1 MLIIFAKH
9 PPANPRQYL
18 KIAEPQ
24 SEFRLLEELRRL
36 VKNGTPRVHVP
47 RCPNHVLLQLQ
58 FELDENKYCV
68 MMRDVGEEVGEV
80 FLERDSQRFAGAA
93 PARSILIAED
103 REDDVYL
110 VQHAFRK
117 AGSQSPLQF
126 VSNGEEALAHLR
138 REKHYADRT
147 AFPFPALLLL
157 DLKMPK
163 KNGFEV
169 LQEVR
174 ADPRLKKLPVIILS
188 SSDQPDDIDSAW
200 ALGANSY
207 LVKPSEAADLVVMLQ
222 KVEDYWLNLNRNSP
236 LIEAA

>member
-9 PPANPRQYL
+9 PPANLDQYL
-18 KIAEPQ
+18 KIGEPQ
-24 SEFRLLEELRRL
+24 SEFRLLEELRRRL
-36 VKNGTPRVHVP
+36 KEGTPRVHVP

-68 MMRDVGEEVGEV
+68 VMRDIGEGVGEV
-80 FLERDSQRFAGAA
+80 FLERDLQRFAAA
-93 PARSILIAED
+93 PGRSILIAED
-103 REDDVYL
+103 REDDVLL
-110 VQHAFRK
+110 VQHAFSK
-117 AGSQSPLQF
+117 AGSQSSLQF
-126 VSNGEEALAHLR
+126 VPDGEEALAHLR
-138 REKHYADRT
+138 HEKHYADRI

-188 SSDQPDDIDSAW
+188 SSDQPNDIDSAW
-200 ALGANSY
+200 ELGANSY
-207 LVKPSEAADLVVMLQ
+207 LVKPSEADDLVVMLQ